1 MKQLVARQELGSQYQ
16 NFSAA
21 GLALSPDFEFDAV
34 MKLFENLA
42 ALFHT
47 RNWGG
52 RLGLKCLLLSYFR
65 VGDHTLRTAAGA
77 SSRLADAK
85 CSKYPGGK

>member
-65 VGDHTLRTAAGA
+65 VCDKPEITQR
-77 SSRLADAK
+77 K
-85 CSKYPGGK
+85 